1 MMERMQFYRSSGSRW
16 ALRGAVVALVML
28 LSVAVAHV
36 QEQGT
41 AASIAVGQ
49 PVAREMRGGEQ
60 HTYKIKLSDGQYV
73 RIALEQKGIDV
84 VLTLLAA
91 DGKSLHSFHSSL
103 RSQATTSSPCARSR
117 KAHRLDDMSC
127 GSKI

>member
-73 RIALEQKGIDV
+73 RIADDEPRVRIY
-84 VLTLLAA
+84 TP
-91 DGKSLHSFHSSL
+91 
-103 RSQATTSSPCARSR
+103 SPR
-117 KAHRLDDMSC
+117 
-127 GSKI
+127 